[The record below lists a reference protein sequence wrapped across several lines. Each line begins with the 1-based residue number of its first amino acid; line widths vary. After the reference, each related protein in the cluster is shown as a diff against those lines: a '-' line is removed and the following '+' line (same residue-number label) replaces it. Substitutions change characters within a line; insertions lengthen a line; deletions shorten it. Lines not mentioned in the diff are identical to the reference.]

1 MKPCSRL
8 AWIALAVSIVVPA
21 LAQNAATTNVY
32 IRSNVNQPWGQATNE
47 DAMDSVFGAGNWTT
61 LYFEDLTAESLF
73 TASTQFI
80 FMEGGDTSF
89 PSFRDFMQGNT
100 NVATTWIQNGGR
112 LLIMCAPNDPL
123 NGAFV
128 NLPDNVVLQAD
139 AFYNS
144 AASTVRAVDLSNP
157 IFSSPHSTTN
167 NLNGD
172 FVAHGYFTG
181 GDVQILMK
189 SNFNQTVLG
198 MDVIGSGLMMFG
210 GMTTDNFH
218 LPQPAAHAL
227 LENIIYY
234 TAFTSL
240 E

>member
-8 AWIALAVSIVVPA
+8 GWIALAVSIGVPA

-32 IRSNVNQPWGQATNE
+32 VRSNINQPWGQSTNE
-47 DAMDSVFGAGNWTT
+47 DAMDSVFGADNWTT
-61 LYFEDLTAESLF
+61 LYFEDLTAASLF
-73 TASTQFI
+73 TSSTKFI

-89 PSFRDFMQGNT
+89 ASFQDFMQSYESQ
-100 NVATTWIQNGGR
+100 AYSWIQNGGR

-123 NGAFV
+123 NSAVLG
-128 NLPDNVVLQAD
+128 LPDNVVLHAD

-181 GDVQILMK
+181 SDVRIIMK

-198 MDVIGSGLMMFG
+198 LDTIGSGLMMFG

-218 LPQPAAHAL
+218 LPQPSAHAL

-234 TAFTSL
+234 TAYTSL
-240 E
+240 D